1 MAPRLLAC
9 LTLAACGAL
18 SAPVAAQQVAVVD
31 CESIAGRQQYCE
43 VETRYGVRL
52 VEEYSRNQCREGD
65 TWGFDDGRI
74 WVRGGCRAAFEL
86 GTGGGGRD
94 DRRARTYEYDRRDVR
109 HDERI
114 DGRRYD
120 DRVDGRHH
128 DDGRHPRYLD
138 AGTFLCE
145 SKDNRRRYC
154 AADAV
159 TGGGRVA
166 LTRNISRTP
175 CIEGTSWGQDR
186 RGVWVDQ
193 GCRGEFMVETRRE
206 YERRGGVPAYA
217 GRRDVV
223 HCGSEDFRRQTCSI
237 GRGQT
242 AVLARQTSRADC
254 IEGRTWGY
262 DGRDLWVDRGCAG
275 DFEVLR

>member
-1 MAPRLLAC
+1 MTMR
-9 LTLAACGAL
+9 TLASHAAAALFGVVACVSPAG
-18 SAPVAAQQVAVVD
+18 AQQVAVVH

-52 VEEYSRNQCREGD
+52 VDEFSHRACREGD

-74 WVRGGCRAAFEL
+74 WVRGGCRGAFEV
-86 GTGGGGRD
+86 GSGGGGRD
-94 DRRARTYEYDRRDVR
+94 DRYARSYEDDRRG
-109 HDERI
+109 

-120 DRVDGRHH
+120 ERLDGRRYA
-128 DDGRHPRYLD
+128 DERDARYLG
-138 AGTFLCE
+138 AGTFVCE

-154 AADAV
+154 AADVA
-159 TGGGRVA
+159 GGRVA

-175 CIEGTSWGQDR
+175 CVQGQSWGQDR

-193 GCRGEFMVETRRE
+193 GCRAEFSVESRRD
-206 YERRGGVPAYA
+206 YERRGGAPAYA

-223 HCGSEDFRRQTCSI
+223 HCKSEDFRRQICSI

-242 AVLARQTSRADC
+242 AVIARQTSEAEC

-275 DFEVLR
+275 DFEVVR

>member
-1 MAPRLLAC
+1 MEPLMTMRT
-9 LTLAACGAL
+9 LTVHAAVAL
-18 SAPVAAQQVAVVD
+18 IGVASYVSPAAAQQVVVVN
-31 CESIAGRQQYCE
+31 CESIGGRQQYCE

-52 VEEYSRNQCREGD
+52 VDDFSRGQCREGD

-74 WVRGGCRAAFEL
+74 WVRGGCRGAFEL

-94 DRRARTYEYDRRDVR
+94 DRRTARSHDDDRRGDTR
-109 HDERI
+109 YDERI

-120 DRVDGRHH
+120 DSRDT
-128 DDGRHPRYLD
+128 RYLG
-138 AGTFLCE
+138 AGSFLCE

-154 AADAV
+154 AVDTA
-159 TGGGRVA
+159 GGRA
-166 LTRNISRTP
+166 LLTRNISRTP
-175 CIEGTSWGQDR
+175 CVQGSSWGQDR

-193 GCRGEFMVETRRE
+193 GCRAEFSVESRGD
-206 YERRGGVPAYA
+206 YQRRGGAPAYA

-223 HCGSEDFRRQTCSI
+223 HCESEDFRRQTCSV

-242 AVLARQTSRADC
+242 AVIARQTSKAEC

-275 DFEVLR
+275 DFEVVR